1 MLRKNWYRIL
11 IGLFLVAVVAFYM
24 VIGENSY
31 IAVHDN
37 MDLFIPQFQM
47 LKDTHTF
54 WSQHVCVPFLHGIS
68 RDALPSELSLDTI
81 LYWLF
86 PSFTAYIIGY
96 LMKILIAMLSC
107 GLLARD
113 VLQHEGLESYGR
125 RNQAGTLSDLAAY
138 DTRAL
143 TCLCG
148 FAYGILNLFPAFGI
162 PFASIPFIV
171 YVLRNVYRNPSLKW
185 YLAVFCY
192 PFLSYFSYFGLFIL
206 GYLTVAAIWLWIR
219 DRRLSLQL
227 FFSQILLGL
236 GCMVFEYRL
245 FHMMLFDGT
254 VSIRTTMIESN
265 LSAAQIIR
273 EICDVWSRGM
283 MHADDA
289 HLYLVLPVCVCYFL
303 YLNIKY
309 IIGKNIK
316 GIFCD
321 YYNLCA
327 LIILFNSVV
336 YGIYDSEA
344 VRNVISAIVP
354 PLKGWQFNRTIF
366 FNPFLWYCS
375 LYIICYRLMIEIRR
389 RWPDLAANSSTLL
402 QNRLG
407 RWRTLCV
414 YLLPITAI
422 AVILLQPARYN
433 DLYHTAYGTAYRIMH
448 DGKGPDTMNWREFY
462 SVKLFDQIKADLNYQ
477 KGDWSVAYGM
487 YPAVLEYNGISTLD
501 GYLGFYSQEYK
512 EQFRQVIAP
521 ALERVPASQIY
532 YDDWGA
538 RCYLYSGTDVAIQ
551 LYTKSLSGLTDDAIY
566 IDAAALKKLGCK
578 YIFSRIE
585 ISNAEHAGVTYVKA
599 YSDKSLPY
607 TVYVYTIR

>member
-11 IGLFLVAVVAFYM
+11 IGLFVVAVVAFYM

-47 LKDTHTF
+47 MKDTHTF
-54 WSQHVCVPFLHGIS
+54 WAQHASVPFLRGIT

-81 LYWLF
+81 LYMLF
-86 PSFTAYIIGY
+86 PSFTAYVIGY
-96 LMKILIAMLSC
+96 LVKILIAMLSC
-107 GLLARD
+107 GMLAGD
-113 VLQHEGLESYGR
+113 VLQHEGLESYGSR
-125 RNQAGTLSDLAAY
+125 YQTDSADY

-143 TCLCG
+143 IWLCG

-162 PFASIPFIV
+162 PFASIPLIV
-171 YVLRNVYRNPSLKW
+171 YILRKVYRNPSLKW

-206 GYLTVAAIWLWIR
+206 AYLAVAIIWLWIR
-219 DRRLSLQL
+219 DRHLSLPL

-245 FHMMLFDGT
+245 FHMMLFDAT
-254 VSIRTTMIESN
+254 VSIRTTMVEGN
-265 LSAAQIIR
+265 LSIGQIIR
-273 EICDVWSRGM
+273 EIFDVWSRGM

-309 IIGKNIK
+309 IVAGNGK
-316 GIFCD
+316 GIFHD

-327 LIILFNSVV
+327 LILVFNSVV
-336 YGIYDSEA
+336 YGMYDSEA
-344 VRNVISAIVP
+344 VRNVINTIVP

-366 FNPFLWYCS
+366 FSPFLWYCS
-375 LYIICYRLMIEIRR
+375 LFIICYRLMAGIRGKR
-389 RWPDLAANSSTLL
+389 PDTAANRIML
-402 QNRLG
+402 QS
-407 RWRTLCV
+407 RWRTVCV
-414 YLLPITAI
+414 YLLPIAAI
-422 AVILLQPARYN
+422 AVILLQPSGYN
-433 DLYHTAYGTAYRIMH
+433 DLDHTAYGTAYRIMH
-448 DGKGPDTMNWREFY
+448 DGKGTDTMNWREFY
-462 SVKLFDQIKADLNYQ
+462 SVKLFDQMKADLNYQ
-477 KGDWSVAYGM
+477 QGEWSVAYGM

-521 ALERVPASQIY
+521 ALERVPASEIY

-538 RCYLYSGTDVAIQ
+538 RCYLYSGTDAAIQ
-551 LYTKSLSGLTDDAIY
+551 LYTKSLSGLTDDAVY

-585 ISNAEHAGVTYVKA
+585 ISNAERAGLTFVKA